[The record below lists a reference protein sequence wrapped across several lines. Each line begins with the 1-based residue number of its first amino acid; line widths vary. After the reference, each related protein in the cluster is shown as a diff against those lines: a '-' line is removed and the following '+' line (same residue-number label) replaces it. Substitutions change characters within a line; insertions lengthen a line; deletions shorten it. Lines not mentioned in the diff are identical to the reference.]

1 MEIMKVYKTSII
13 VSTLM
18 IFLSF
23 QLPSNLSIA
32 NANFEIVE
40 GGQCGAANAIGPI
53 KGTTTKVTC
62 VEKDGK
68 LVWSSSPDIYKPK
81 VEATCDAE
89 CLADR
94 AGIAQG
100 EAEASEAKTFFPKWV
115 LDAQK
120 AFSNLVLSRAQSA
133 FGAGK
138 YNFETPMPT
147 LTKTDLENPSMS
159 NFSGYKI
166 SLKNWSDSELV
177 NLKRENHETGQIKL
191 AEPKIDQTKEVEQGS
206 STTSK
211 IDQTKEVDQTSSVKP
226 SIKMEVLNNSNKK
239 FLVMVYSNVANK
251 KMVVVASK
259 KGTETKTIYI
269 QTDEAGFGSLLS
281 SQKLAGHAFSI
292 AVDGKVKARAS
303 IKK

>member
-1 MEIMKVYKTSII
+1 MKVYKTSMI

-23 QLPSNLSIA
+23 QLSSNLSIA

-40 GGQCGAANAIGPI
+40 GGQCGAVNAIGPI

-68 LVWSSSPDIYKPK
+68 LVWSSNPDIYKPK
-81 VEATCDAE
+81 VDATCDAE

-100 EAEASEAKTFFPKWV
+100 EIEASDAKTFFPKWV

-120 AFSNLVLSRAQSA
+120 YFSNLVLSRAQSA
-133 FGAGK
+133 FGTGK

-147 LTKTDLENPSMS
+147 LSKADLENPSQS

-166 SLKNWSDSELV
+166 SLKNWSDLELV

-191 AEPKIDQTKEVEQGS
+191 AEPKIEQTIEAEQTLSG
-206 STTSK
+206 
-211 IDQTKEVDQTSSVKP
+211 KP
-226 SIKMEVLNNSNKK
+226 SVKMEVLNNLNKK
-239 FLVMVYSNVANK
+239 FLVMVYSNVPEK
-251 KMVVVASK
+251 QLVVVASK

-269 QTDEAGFGSLLS
+269 QTDEGGFGSLLS
-281 SQKLAGHAFSI
+281 SQKLAGHAFSL
-292 AVDGKVKARAS
+292 AVDGKVKARAT

>member
-1 MEIMKVYKTSII
+1 MKVYKTSVI

-68 LVWSSSPDIYKPK
+68 LVWSSSPEIYKPK

-100 EAEASEAKTFFPKWV
+100 EVEASDAKTFFPKWV

-120 AFSNLVLSRAQSA
+120 YFSNLVLSRAQSA

-147 LTKTDLENPSMS
+147 LSKADLENPSQS

-166 SLKNWSDSELV
+166 SLKNWSDLELV

-191 AEPKIDQTKEVEQGS
+191 AEPKIEQTKEAEQTPSG
-206 STTSK
+206 
-211 IDQTKEVDQTSSVKP
+211 KP
-226 SIKMEVLNNSNKK
+226 SAKMEVLNNSNKK
-239 FLVMVYSNVANK
+239 FLVMVYSNVSEK
-251 KMVVVASK
+251 QLVVVASK

-269 QTDEAGFGSLLS
+269 QTDEGGFGSLLS
-281 SQKLAGHAFSI
+281 SQKLAGHAFSL
-292 AVDGKVKARAS
+292 AVDGKVKARAT

>member
-1 MEIMKVYKTSII
+1 MEIMKVYKTSIA
-13 VSTLM
+13 VSTTL
-18 IFLSF
+18 IFFSF
-23 QLPSNLSIA
+23 QLPSNLSVA
-32 NANFEIVE
+32 NAKFEIVE
-40 GGQCGAANAIGPI
+40 GGQCGATNTIGMI

-94 AGIAQG
+94 AGIAQA
-100 EAEASEAKTFFPKWV
+100 EAEASDAKTFFPKWV

-120 AFSNLVLSRAQSA
+120 YFSNLVMSRAQSA
-133 FGAGK
+133 FGPGK
-138 YNFETPMPT
+138 YYFETPMPN
-147 LTKTDLENPSMS
+147 LSKTDLENPSQS
-159 NFSGYKI
+159 NFSAYKM

-177 NLKRENHETGQIKL
+177 NLKRENHESGQIKL
-191 AEPKIDQTKEVEQGS
+191 TEP
-206 STTSK
+206 K
-211 IDQTKEVDQTSSVKP
+211 IDQTKEVDQTLSVKP
-226 SIKMEVLNNSNKK
+226 SVKMEVLNNSNKK

-251 KMVVVASK
+251 QMVVAASK

-303 IKK
+303 ITK

>member
-1 MEIMKVYKTSII
+1 MKVYKTSVI

-53 KGTTTKVTC
+53 KGSTTKVTC

-68 LVWSSSPDIYKPK
+68 LVWSSSPEIYKPK
-81 VEATCDAE
+81 VEATCEAE

-100 EAEASEAKTFFPKWV
+100 EAEASDAKTFFPKWV

-191 AEPKIDQTKEVEQGS
+191 AEPKIDQTKEV
-206 STTSK
+206 
-211 IDQTKEVDQTSSVKP
+211 DQTSSVKP
-226 SIKMEVLNNSNKK
+226 SVKMEVLNNSNKK

-251 KMVVVASK
+251 QMVVVASK